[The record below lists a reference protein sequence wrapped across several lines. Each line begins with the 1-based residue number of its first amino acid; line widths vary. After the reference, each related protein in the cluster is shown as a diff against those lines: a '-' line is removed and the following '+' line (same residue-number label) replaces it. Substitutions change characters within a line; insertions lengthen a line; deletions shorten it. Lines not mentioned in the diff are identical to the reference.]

1 MCWILNVPVS
11 LMFCIFQS
19 SDSVSLDLLTYA
31 DLEALRDRKSSSCLK
46 SSHGA
51 NGSGRSVALNTKRY
65 LILTYTVE
73 FDRFSIWDHV
83 QILGEL
89 YKTSFRHFSEFITH
103 YLYLTWANPTLE
115 SFKKQF
121 VNSKKKSKSSNR
133 WWVAAF
139 SGFLC
144 KAVT

>member
-83 QILGEL
+83 QILGEQYCIKL
-89 YKTSFRHFSEFITH
+89 VSGIFQNSLPITS
-103 YLYLTWANPTLE
+103 TLHGQTQPSRASRNNSSTQRRNQKAQTDGE
-115 SFKKQF
+115 LRLLVAFF
-121 VNSKKKSKSSNR
+121 VR
-133 WWVAAF
+133 
-139 SGFLC
+139 L
-144 KAVT
+144 